1 MYNFSQMR
9 AIKIKQGE
17 RKMKIKAFGL
27 VILAGIF
34 ICCASPGSKQVKMYQ
49 GKMEAMVG
57 KESEEV
63 AAAIKEWKFD
73 LLDQWE
79 EENPD
84 VEKIKEHKRPVVE
97 FTESEIQQI
106 FSEEGKYRVM
116 IHSKKMET
124 QEATLGSIDQYGRG
138 NIKDTGL
145 AADRY
150 CLIRTV
156 FRDGVLLDAKI
167 WGNVH
172 QTHVSGMKLYRRG

>member
-1 MYNFSQMR
+1 
-9 AIKIKQGE
+9 
-17 RKMKIKAFGL
+17 MKIKVYVL
-27 VILAGIF
+27 VFIACFF

-49 GKMEAMVG
+49 GRLEAMIG
-57 KESEEV
+57 NKSDEV
-63 AAAIKEWKFD
+63 AAAIKDWEFD
-73 LLDQWE
+73 LLDQWQ

-84 VEKIKEHKRPVVE
+84 ADKIKEHKRPVVE

-106 FSEEGKYRVM
+106 FSPEGKYTVM

-150 CLIRTV
+150 CLIRSV
-156 FRDGVLLDAKI
+156 FRDGILMNVKV

-172 QTHVSGMKLYRRG
+172 QTHVSGMKLYRRD

>member
-1 MYNFSQMR
+1 MS
-9 AIKIKQGE
+9 AIKLKQGE
-17 RKMKIKAFGL
+17 GKMKSKVFGS
-27 VILAGIF
+27 VILACFF
-34 ICCASPGSKQVKMYQ
+34 ICCASPGAKQVKMYQ
-49 GKMEAMVG
+49 GKLETMIG
-57 KESEEV
+57 NKSDEV
-63 AAAIKEWKFD
+63 ATTIKNWEFD

-84 VEKIKEHKRPVVE
+84 ADKIKEHKRPVVG
-97 FTESEIQQI
+97 FSDSEIQQI
-106 FSEEGKYRVM
+106 FSAKGKYRVM

-138 NIKDTGL
+138 NVKDTGL

-156 FRDGVLLDAKI
+156 FKDGVLMNARV

-172 QTHVSGMKLYRRG
+172 QTHVSGMKLYRRS